1 MIQPVSAWKL
11 GDETTSLTYTVADAA
26 GYQWQQGYLDENGA
40 LAWVNSD
47 GATGSDLAFF
57 VSMDALRYAYR
68 CVAVDAEGAEQI
80 SDAVYLLDET
90 YVAWLNEVD
99 VTDAMLARALNAGCL
114 DALVREGDVLVYVYN
129 GMPMARVDETT
140 VYVIDEAT
148 GLVVAKLDYA
158 SGTLQPVSDAE
169 AE

>member
-1 MIQPVSAWKL
+1 MVQPVSAWTL
-11 GDETTSLTYTVADAA
+11 GDETTMLTYTVANAV

-40 LAWVNSD
+40 LVWVNIE
-47 GATGSDLAFF
+47 GATGSDLAFY

-80 SDAVYLLDET
+80 SDAVYLLEEI

-99 VTDAMLARALNAGCL
+99 VTEEMLARALAAGSL
-114 DALVREGDVLVYVYN
+114 DALVREGNALVYVYN

-140 VYVIDEAT
+140 GYVIDEAT

-158 SGTLQPVSDAE
+158 SGALQPVSDAE
-169 AE
+169 